1 MKTRMWVVLTVLC
14 SMVGLPAA
22 QDALEENFV
31 HPPNSA
37 RPSGY
42 WWWFNSLM
50 DKDGITR
57 DLQEFKAKGMGG
69 VMMVWSTHGFGG
81 DPIPQ
86 GPVFLSPE
94 WRELYK
100 HALREADR
108 LGLEMG
114 VNLCGGWCMGGPW
127 ITPENSGR
135 WFLQSEMKLV
145 GPQKF
150 SGTLPLP
157 GPKAGYD
164 SPAELNVGKFI
175 GLPIDKVDYRDTAV
189 VAFRE
194 SEGSQLGEERKKA
207 LPAKSNRLDG
217 NCFLPARQAMD
228 QTLTPWT
235 DLPGDHPIAPGDVID
250 LTAKLG
256 PDGKLEWEVP
266 EGSWTI
272 VRTGHRMTGIGVSL
286 PAAGADGLEVD
297 WLSSAAVDQQ
307 WEHMAKLLLADA
319 GPLVGKTLKYFATDS
334 FEDGYP
340 NWTAKLL
347 EHFKHYRGYD
357 PTPYLPVLA
366 GRLVGSADVSER
378 FLHDYRKTVAD
389 CMADKNY
396 GHFAELARAQG
407 MDTAC
412 EAAGPSW
419 SGTMCMDGLK
429 NLGRCAMPRGEFWRD
444 LFVVNDQNQ
453 VGKQTATA
461 SHIYGRR
468 TASAESFTS
477 FQPHWDNTPE
487 ALKPIADRAFCE
499 GINRIVFH
507 TMTATRPQDGLPGY
521 EYGAGTHFNPNVT
534 WWPQAASSW
543 ISYVSRCQALLQSGT
558 FVADVLFYNGDWA
571 PNLVE
576 PKHVD
581 PALGKGYDYDVCNA
595 EVLLTRLSVKDGRIA
610 LPDGP
615 NYRLLVLPDTR
626 RMPAEVMKKLKD
638 LVRAGATVVGPRPES
653 DPGLKNYPQADAD
666 IKNMAAQV
674 WGDCDGKT
682 VKQHAFGK
690 GRVLWGSSLREILA
704 GDGVFPDFIT
714 VNDNAFIDFIHRRV
728 GKAEVYFLANRKNQ
742 AESVECRFRVAGK
755 QPELWDPV
763 TGIRRE
769 LPVFATRD
777 RRTSIPLQFEPYGS
791 IAVVFRR
798 DTKSSKTE
806 EATLG
811 SNFNS
816 LESVQQ
822 LAAPWTVQFDPHWFY
837 PTAGLSGDQAEGLM
851 VFEKLDDWSKRPEPA
866 VRHFSG
872 TVVYRT
878 TFSLPKTSESQPRA
892 GNSKPPHRLWV
903 DLGVVANGTA
913 RVRLNGQDLG
923 VVWCA
928 PWRVEITAAVNS
940 AGSNTIDIEV
950 VNLWP
955 NRLTGDAALPE
966 AERRTRTNIPASANR
981 PLLSSGLLGPVRIM
995 TAK

>member
-1 MKTRMWVVLTVLC
+1 MKKTIWVMLMVLC
-14 SMVGLPAA
+14 SIVGAA
-22 QDALEENFV
+22 VARDALEETFV
-31 HPPNSA
+31 HPPVSA

-50 DKDGITR
+50 DKEGITR

-69 VMMVWSTHGFGG
+69 VMMVWSGHGFGAG
-81 DPIPQ
+81 PIPQ

-127 ITPENSGR
+127 ITPEKSGR

-164 SPAELNVGKFI
+164 STPQLNVAKFI

-194 SEGSQLGEERKKA
+194 SEGSQLGDERKKT

-217 NCFLPARQAMD
+217 DCFLPARRAMD

-235 DLPGDHPIAPGDVID
+235 VLPGDHPIAPGDVID
-250 LTAKLG
+250 LTARLG
-256 PDGKLEWEVP
+256 PNGELEWDVP
-266 EGSWTI
+266 EGTWTLL
-272 VRTGHRMTGIGVSL
+272 RTGHRMTGIGVSL
-286 PAAGADGLEVD
+286 PVAGAEGLEVD
-297 WLSSAAVDQQ
+297 WLSAAGVDQQ
-307 WEHMAKLLLADA
+307 WEHMAKVLLADA
-319 GPLVGKTLKYFATDS
+319 GPLAGKTLKYFATDS

-340 NWTAKLL
+340 NWTATLL
-347 EHFKHYRGYD
+347 ERFKHYRGYD

-366 GRLVGSADVSER
+366 GRLVGSADMSER

-389 CMADKNY
+389 CMADSHY
-396 GHFAELARAQG
+396 GRFAELARAHG

-429 NLGRCAMPRGEFWRD
+429 NLGRSAMPQGEFWRD

-461 SHIYGRR
+461 AHIYGRR

-477 FQPHWDNTPE
+477 FLPHWDNGPE

-499 GINRIVFH
+499 GINRIVFS
-507 TMTATRPQDGLPGY
+507 TMTATRSQDGLPGY

-534 WWPQAASSW
+534 WWRQAASSW
-543 ISYVSRCQALLQSGT
+543 IGYISRCQALLQSGV
-558 FVADVLFYNGDWA
+558 FVADVLFYNGDWT

-595 EVLLTRLSVKDGRIA
+595 EVLLTRLSVKDNRLV
-610 LPDGP
+610 LPDGMS
-615 NYRLLVLPDTR
+615 YRLLVLPDSR
-626 RMPAEVMKKLKD
+626 RMPVEVAQKIRD
-638 LVRAGATVVGPRPES
+638 LVKAGATVVGPRPES
-653 DPGLKNYPQADAD
+653 DPGLKNYPLCDAEVKK
-666 IKNMAAQV
+666 IAAEV
-674 WGDCDGKT
+674 WGACDGQQ
-682 VKQHAFGK
+682 VRHQAFGK
-690 GRVLWGSSLREILA
+690 GRVFWGTPLREILQA
-704 GDGVFPDFIT
+704 DGTPPDFE
-714 VNDNAFIDFIHRRV
+714 NSGKDAFIDFIHRSTD
-728 GKAEVYFLANRKNQ
+728 GAEIYFLANRKNQ
-742 AESVECRFRVAGK
+742 AEAVDATFRVAGK
-755 QPELWDPV
+755 QPELWNPV
-763 TGIRRE
+763 TGERRD
-769 LPVFATRD
+769 LAVFGVKDGCTR
-777 RRTSIPLQFEPYGS
+777 IPLEFEPGGS
-791 IAVVFRR
+791 MFIVFRR
-798 DTKSSKTE
+798 RSTGQGAPT
-806 EATLG
+806 A
-811 SNFNS
+811 SNVAMMKP
-816 LESVQQ
+816 VQQ
-822 LAAPWTVQFDPHWFY
+822 IAGPWTVQFDPQWFY
-837 PTAGLSGDQAEGLM
+837 PTDGLSGDPAGGLM
-851 VFEKLDDWSKRPEPA
+851 IFDKLDDWSTRPEST
-866 VRHFSG
+866 VQHFSG
-872 TVVYRT
+872 TATYRKS
-878 TFSLPKTSESQPRA
+878 FDLNPELRGGKADAVPKTSP
-892 GNSKPPHRLWV
+892 LFL
-903 DLGVVANGTA
+903 DLGVVKETA
-913 RVRLNGQDLG
+913 RVKLNGKDLG

-928 PWRVEITAAVNS
+928 PWRVEITGAVKS
-940 AGSNTIDIEV
+940 VGNTLEIEV

-955 NRLTGDAALPE
+955 NRLIGDATVPE
-966 AERRTRTNIPASANR
+966 LERRTRTNIPVKR
-981 PLLSSGLLGPVRIM
+981 DQPLLSSGLLGPVRLM
-995 TAK
+995 TAE